1 MEKKFKL
8 VYTVFGKGMQVIR
21 DLSKAEVLEK
31 TKELMENPEPTRE
44 LNHLYIEL
52 ERFKHV

>member
-21 DLSKAEVLEK
+21 DLSTAEVLEK

-44 LNHLYIEL
+44 LNHLYIEV

>member
-1 MEKKFKL
+1 
-8 VYTVFGKGMQVIR
+8 MQVIR

-31 TKELMENPEPTRE
+31 TKELMENSEPTRE